1 MIESVTDIIVARA
14 RRQDGLKTMVVW
26 SAAAH
31 AVLIAALA
39 LTPASRYDAEPR
51 TVMTISLSGP
61 PGPPTGGL
69 TSAGGRAVQQVAPP
83 EPRRAITPPA
93 PTPSPVTLPAP
104 RPRAQPA
111 SRPQQAPREA
121 TARTPSTGDEVRQG
135 STRAETGARGQ
146 GFGLSAG
153 GGGFGGVTLDVA
165 NFCCPEYLEL
175 MVTAIRRNW
184 VQNQGIVGT
193 TTMKFTIDRNGSIR
207 DVQVE
212 RSSGFPPLDIAAQR
226 ALLVTGQLPPLPSA
240 YPNPTL
246 TVHMIFEYSG

>member
-1 MIESVTDIIVARA
+1 VIESVTDIIATRA
-14 RRQDGLKTMVVW
+14 RRQDGLKAMVVW
-26 SAAAH
+26 SAAGH
-31 AVLIAALA
+31 AVLIAVLA
-39 LTPASRYDAEPR
+39 VTPGPRYESEPR
-51 TVMTISLSGP
+51 TVMTISLGGP
-61 PGPPTGGL
+61 PGPPTGGR
-69 TSAGGRAVQQVAPP
+69 TPAGGRVVQEAAPP
-83 EPRRAITPPA
+83 KPQRALTSPA
-93 PTPSPVTLPAP
+93 PPPVTVPAP
-104 RPRAQPA
+104 RPRTQSPP
-111 SRPQQAPREA
+111 RPQQAPREA
-121 TARTPSTGDEVRQG
+121 AARAPSIGDEVRAG

-193 TTMKFTIDRNGSIR
+193 TTLKFTIHRDGSIR

-212 RSSGFPPLDIAAQR
+212 RSSGFPPLDLAAQR
-226 ALLVTGQLPPLPSA
+226 ALLVTRQLPPLPSA
-240 YPNPTL
+240 YPNSTL